1 MAVEVADVQVRVT
14 EKGAKETAKSLD
26 NVANSGD
33 RATTSAK
40 RLHDNVVPLRGAFR
54 SVRGSASQLGMQIQ
68 DVAIQAQMGT
78 NSLIILGQ
86 QGSQIASLFG
96 PGGALLGAFI
106 AIGAAMV
113 NVASGTTQATG
124 TLEER
129 INDLKDSFDNLTP
142 AQRAYIEGLRQA
154 RIQEKADEVA
164 TLTNELKL
172 SEQALKTFNETNNAA
187 GAGFRLTAE
196 AITEKKAR
204 VDTLNAEMAVLKGE
218 LKEVADETEAET
230 RAIEGSL
237 ESMRDR
243 YLSLVLTTAQYAELR
258 ARQEGATDAEVE
270 QAVALALSIERQQ
283 QLIADMKERE
293 AQTRRQEAADEA
305 AAEALARRLQR
316 EAQAEADRIQSLRDR
331 AQATYESFLSEEQQ
345 LRLWK
350 QREEQIILEAGVR
363 VNERLIALNME
374 YAKRRN
380 ELNKT
385 QLDQYLI
392 DTENRVSDA
401 TSLITGVF
409 QQLELSAGTAFE
421 KAIFDASSLE
431 EAFAGVADAIGRGAV
446 NALGQFIAQ
455 YTINALLQK
464 TVDKTN
470 LMGSAMAQSLNAVA
484 MQKMAALSAFAS
496 TAAIPIVGPA
506 AAPAAA
512 AAALAATTPLVA
524 GVVSASAS
532 AVGARALGGQVR
544 PGESY
549 LVGERGPE
557 LLTMGNANGRITT
570 NEAMGGGTS
579 LVYSP
584 TVNISG
590 GATEQDR
597 ALFTAQ
603 LRQQKAEIADL
614 LARRRF

>member
-1 MAVEVADVQVRVT
+1 MVEVASVSVRVE
-14 EKGAKETAKSLD
+14 EKGAKQTAKALD
-26 NVANSGD
+26 NVAQSGE
-33 RATTSAK
+33 RASTSAK
-40 RLHDNVVPLRGAFR
+40 NLNSNVVPLRGAFR
-54 SVRGSASQLGMQIQ
+54 SVRGSASQLGMQLQ
-68 DVAIQAQMGT
+68 DVAVQAQMGT
-78 NSLIILGQ
+78 NNLIILGQ

-106 AIGAAMV
+106 AIGAAIV
-113 NVASGTTQATG
+113 NVSSGVSETTG

-142 AQRAYIEGLRQA
+142 AQQAYLESLRQA
-154 RIQEKADEVA
+154 RIKQKADEIADLKQELRLSAEAAQLVA
-164 TLTNELKL
+164 AGLAEVAFATVLGSEAIAEKNARIDTLT
-172 SEQALKTFNETNNAA
+172 
-187 GAGFRLTAE
+187 
-196 AITEKKAR
+196 TEMR
-204 VDTLNAEMAVLKGE
+204 ILKGE
-218 LKEVADETEAET
+218 IKEVAEETEAET
-230 RAIEGSL
+230 RAIEGTI

-243 YLSLVLTTAQYAELR
+243 YLSLVLTTAQYAELK
-258 ARQEGATDAEVE
+258 ARQEDATDAEVA
-270 QAVALALSIERQQ
+270 QAVALALAIERQQ

-293 AQTRRQEAADEA
+293 AQTARQEAADEA

-316 EAQAEADRIQSLRDR
+316 EAEAEQARIQSLKDR

-345 LRLWK
+345 LNLWK

-363 VNERLIALNME
+363 VNERLIALNNE
-374 YAKRRN
+374 YFQRRN

-385 QLDQYLI
+385 SLDQYLA
-392 DTENRVSDA
+392 DTEARVMDS
-401 TSLITGVF
+401 TSLIAGVF
-409 QQLELSAGTAFE
+409 QQLELSMGTAFE
-421 KAIFDASSLE
+421 RAVFDASSLQ

-484 MQKMAALSAFAS
+484 MQKMAALSAFSS

-524 GVVSASAS
+524 GVVSASTA

-557 LLTMGNANGRITT
+557 LLTMGNANGRVTT
-570 NEAMGGGTS
+570 NQAMGGGMS

>member
-154 RIQEKADEVA
+154 RIQEKADEIA
-164 TLTNELKL
+164 TLTNELRL
-172 SEQALKTFNETNNAA
+172 SEQALEAFNTTNNAA
-187 GAGFRLTAE
+187 GQGFVLTAE
-196 AITEKKAR
+196 AITEKTAR
-204 VDTLNAEMAVLKGE
+204 VDTLRAELAVLKGE
-218 LKEVADETEAET
+218 LKEITDETEDET

-316 EAQAEADRIQSLRDR
+316 EAEAEANRIQSLRDR

-363 VNERLIALNME
+363 VNERLIALNLE
-374 YAKRRN
+374 YTKRRN

-385 QLDQYLI
+385 QLDQYLL
-392 DTENRVSDA
+392 DTEARVTDA
-401 TSLITGVF
+401 SSLIVGVF
-409 QQLELSAGTAFE
+409 QQLETSMGTAFE
-421 KAIFDASSLE
+421 KAIFDAGSLQ

-484 MQKMAALSAFAS
+484 MQKMAALSAFSS

-524 GVVSASAS
+524 GVVSASTA

>member
-1 MAVEVADVQVRVT
+1 
-14 EKGAKETAKSLD
+14 
-26 NVANSGD
+26 
-33 RATTSAK
+33 
-40 RLHDNVVPLRGAFR
+40 
-54 SVRGSASQLGMQIQ
+54 
-68 DVAIQAQMGT
+68 
-78 NSLIILGQ
+78 
-86 QGSQIASLFG
+86 
-96 PGGALLGAFI
+96 
-106 AIGAAMV
+106 MV

-164 TLTNELKL
+164 TLANELRL
-172 SEQALKTFNETNNAA
+172 SKQALDAFNTTNNAA
-187 GAGFRLTAE
+187 GQGFVLTAE
-196 AITEKKAR
+196 AITEKTAR
-204 VDTLNAEMAVLKGE
+204 IDTLNAEMAVLKGE
-218 LKEVADETEAET
+218 LKEVADETETET

-305 AAEALARRLQR
+305 AAEALARRLQS
-316 EAQAEADRIQSLRDR
+316 EADAEKSRIQALRDR

-363 VNERLIALNME
+363 VNERLIALNLE
-374 YAKRRN
+374 YTKRRN

-385 QLDQYLI
+385 QLDQYLL
-392 DTENRVSDA
+392 DTEARVTDA
-401 TSLITGVF
+401 SSLIVGVF
-409 QQLELSAGTAFE
+409 QQLETSMGTAFE
-421 KAIFDASSLE
+421 KAVFDAGSLQ

-484 MQKMAALSAFAS
+484 MQKMASLSAYAS
-496 TAAIPIVGPA
+496 TAAIPIIGPA

-524 GVVSASAS
+524 GVVSASTA

>member
-1 MAVEVADVQVRVT
+1 MAVEVADVQVRIT

-106 AIGAAMV
+106 AIGAAMA
-113 NVASGTTQATG
+113 NVASGATQTTG

-129 INDLKDSFDNLTP
+129 INDLKESFDNLTP
-142 AQRAYIEGLRQA
+142 AQQAYIEGLRQA
-154 RIQEKADEVA
+154 RIKEKADEIA
-164 TLTNELKL
+164 DLKEELRL
-172 SEQALKTFNETNNAA
+172 S
-187 GAGFRLTAE
+187 AE
-196 AITEKKAR
+196 AAQLVASGLAEVTYATVLGSEAVAEKTAQI
-204 VDTLNAEMAVLKGE
+204 DTLNAEMAVLKGE

-237 ESMRDR
+237 ASMRDR

-258 ARQEGATDAEVE
+258 ARQEGATDAEIE

-283 QLIADMKERE
+283 QLIAEMKERE

-363 VNERLIALNME
+363 VNERLIALNTE

-421 KAIFDASSLE
+421 KAIFDASSLQ

-455 YTINALLQK
+455 YAINALLQK

-470 LMGSAMAQSLNAVA
+470 LMGSATAQSLNAVA

-496 TAAIPIVGPA
+496 TAAIPVVGPA

-524 GVVSASAS
+524 GVVSASTA
-532 AVGARALGGQVR
+532 AIGARALGGQVR

-549 LVGERGPE
+549 MVGERGPE
-557 LLTMGNANGRITT
+557 ILTMGNAGGRIAT
-570 NEAMGGGTS
+570 NESMRGGAS

-597 ALFTAQ
+597 AIFTAQ